1 LATLSLTMKIAFAS
15 FLFAGCLLS
24 AFAAPE
30 FKLEGHQLVL
40 PSPIVFKADTAEL
53 DETASRPALDH
64 IRQYLAAKAYISKLR
79 IEAHTDSGGD
89 AAAGQQLTEQRALA
103 VARWLKAQGT
113 DCQRLLAVG
122 FGGTKPVADN
132 STPGGKAGNRRVS
145 VFNAEL
151 RGRAIGGLPTD
162 GGGRVA
168 GNPCD

>member
-1 LATLSLTMKIAFAS
+1 MKTTLAS
-15 FLFAGCLLS
+15 FLFAGCLLPV
-24 AFAAPE
+24 FAALE
-30 FKLEGHQLVL
+30 FKLDGHQLVL
-40 PSPIVFKADTAEL
+40 PSPITFKADTAEL
-53 DETASRPALDH
+53 DEPSSKPALEH
-64 IRQYLAAKAYISKLR
+64 IRQYLAAKTYISKLR

-89 AAAGQQLTEQRALA
+89 AAANQRLTEQRALA
-103 VARWLKAQGT
+103 VARWLKTQGA

-132 STPGGKAGNRRVS
+132 SSAAGRAENRRIS
-145 VFNAEL
+145 VVNAEL

>member
-1 LATLSLTMKIAFAS
+1 MKIALAS
-15 FLFAGCLLS
+15 FLLAGCLLS
-24 AFAAPE
+24 AVAAPE

-40 PSPIVFKADTAEL
+40 PSPITFKVDTAEL
-53 DETASRPALDH
+53 DEAASKPALEH
-64 IRQYLAAKAYISKLR
+64 IRQYLAAKTYISKLR
-79 IEAHTDSGGD
+79 IEAHTASGGD
-89 AAAGQQLTEQRALA
+89 AAASQQLTEQRALA
-103 VARWLKAQGT
+103 VARWLKTQGI

-132 STPGGKAGNRRVS
+132 ASPAGRAENRRVS